1 LSVED
6 RKKGLKGGKQQI
18 HFVFSLIKTTPATTS
33 TIYM

>member
-18 HFVFSLIKTTPATTS
+18 HFVFFTN
-33 TIYM
+33 